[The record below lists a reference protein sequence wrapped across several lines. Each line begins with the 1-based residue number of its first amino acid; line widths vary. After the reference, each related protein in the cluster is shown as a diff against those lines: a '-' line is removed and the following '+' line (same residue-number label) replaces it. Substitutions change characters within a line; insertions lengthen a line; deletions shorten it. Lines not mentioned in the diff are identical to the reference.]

1 MKQGKPVITLA
12 MMVMAVAIAIYF
24 GFYVFDTFNDP
35 FSTTLAY
42 AYTEYDSAQA
52 HGILVREE
60 QVLTSQEG
68 IIEVVCGES
77 EKVAV
82 GELVARIYKD
92 TRAQANYA
100 QLDQLE
106 QEIALLQSVVGE
118 GVGVESAARLDENIL
133 QSAVELR
140 ASMAQGDFT
149 QLEEQVSEVKSNVL
163 KRGYTYG
170 DGVSAAD
177 LGARLKELMQQR
189 SEQSQQFSSAAANV
203 RASRPGVFSSFV
215 DGYESQLTPAL
226 LENISAGELEQFLN
240 AGTSHTP
247 AGCVGKLI
255 TDDRWYFA
263 CVLEEETARRLSKME
278 ADQTISVRFTGDF
291 SQDVDMRVERV
302 AKAEEGRCVVVLSS
316 DRYLYRT
323 TQLRQQTAQILF
335 DGFEGLRVPKQALR
349 MEYETITD
357 KESGV
362 EKQLRILGVYVLVG
376 GRAEFKEVEVVAE
389 GSDYYVL
396 RAAETGSRAFRAG
409 DEVIVQA
416 VGLQDGQLLEF

>member
-12 MMVMAVAIAIYF
+12 MMTLALAIAVYF

-35 FSTTLAY
+35 FTTTLAY
-42 AYTEYDSAQA
+42 TYTEYDSAQA

-60 QVLTSQEG
+60 QVLTGQEG
-68 IIEVVCGES
+68 ILEVVCGES
-77 EKVAV
+77 EKVGA
-82 GELVARIYKD
+82 GQLVARVYRD
-92 TRAQANYA
+92 SRAQSDYA
-100 QLDQLE
+100 QLDRLE

-118 GVGVESAARLDENIL
+118 GVGVESAARLDEDIL
-133 QSAVELR
+133 QAAVELR
-140 ASMAQGDFT
+140 ASVALGDYT
-149 QLEEQVSEVKSNVL
+149 RLEEQVKTVKGNVL

-177 LGARLKELMQQR
+177 LAARLKELKQQR
-189 SEQSQQFSSAAANV
+189 AEASQQFAVAASNV

-215 DGYESQLTPAL
+215 DGYEGQLTPDLLQTMTAEE
-226 LENISAGELEQFLN
+226 LENILN
-240 AGTSHTP
+240 GGTSLP
-247 AGCVGKLI
+247 ATGCVGKII

-263 CVLEEETARRLSKME
+263 CVLDEETALRLSKLE
-278 ADQTISVRFTGDF
+278 KGKTIPVRFTGDF

-302 AKAEEGRCVVVLSS
+302 GKAEESRCLVVLSS

-323 TQLRQQTAQILF
+323 TQLRQQTTQILF
-335 DGFEGLRVPKQALR
+335 AGYEGLRVPKQALR
-349 MEYETITD
+349 MEYKNWTD
-357 KESGV
+357 KETGE
-362 EKQLRILGVYVLVG
+362 EKQDRILGVYVLVG
-376 GRAEFKEVEVVAE
+376 GRAEFKEVNVVAE

-396 RAAETGSRAFRAG
+396 KAAKAGSRAFRAG